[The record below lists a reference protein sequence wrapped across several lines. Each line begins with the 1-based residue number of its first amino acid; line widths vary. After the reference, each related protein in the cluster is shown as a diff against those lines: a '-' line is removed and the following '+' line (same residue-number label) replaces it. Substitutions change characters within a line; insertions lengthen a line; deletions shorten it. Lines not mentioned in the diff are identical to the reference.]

1 MRLLYKSMHLEDL
14 SLTELHAYLELCIR
28 AEKSMAFEATY
39 DGTINKRWQRVKLEI
54 EKINKETYRRIIN
67 ESN

>member
-1 MRLLYKSMHLEDL
+1 MHLEDL
-14 SLTELHAYLELCIR
+14 SLTELHAYLELCIQ
-28 AEKSMAFEATY
+28 AEKSMVFEAKY